1 MFHQF
6 DSNHDGILSADD
18 VAAIFSIVPDPSLPP
33 WNPVRAQAADVFAG
47 CFSFFIAKRASS
59 IIKHYRS
66 SPRESDSGP
75 MDLSQSL
82 SASGITICS
91 ATSLPT
97 VDIGMI
103 HPVSKPMSFLIL
115 GLDGPVAHDFG
126 YITVGSSFGTLSP
139 WTRGGWPPSQ
149 RQTPRNVD

>member
-1 MFHQF
+1 MAFFQRMTLRQSFLLYQTHPFHR
-6 DSNHDGILSADD
+6 GIPYELKRQM
-18 VAAIFSIVPDPSLPP
+18 SLLG
-33 WNPVRAQAADVFAG
+33 AFH
-47 CFSFFIAKRASS
+47 F
-59 IIKHYRS
+59 S
-66 SPRESDSGP
+66 SPKEPPPSSSTTVVRRENPIVVRWICRSPCRQVG
-75 MDLSQSL
+75 LQS
-82 SASGITICS
+82 AVDS